1 MENTPIE
8 NKTREVF
15 HKLHLA
21 QLENED
27 SINRF
32 RSLLNVDTLRLK
44 KTYFNGKYCADIG
57 CGSSVPGSTQL
68 LDFGAEFVH
77 VMDLDDSF
85 KESARNILESKVS
98 YNQRWQLDVG
108 SLLSLPYRDK
118 FFDFVLCHGVIHH
131 VEDDQ
136 TALNEI
142 SRILKVGGKAYIT
155 VVGKGG
161 MFNRLTM
168 DLMREKYQ
176 SERSFREFV
185 DVQLTTKWIQ
195 ESIIWLESNM
205 DKDTS
210 NCYKKSKDFLGSLK
224 TLLDD
229 DFVLSLKD
237 VLQAPIYH
245 NYKEEEFENML
256 HEAGYTSWYR
266 VAQKPHYNNIRRIVA
281 PLYFDFKSGLSRLF
295 YGDGYLNM
303 VVTR

>member
-1 MENTPIE
+1 MEKTPIE

-15 HKLHLA
+15 HNLHLA

-32 RSLLNVDTLRLK
+32 RSLLNTDALRLK
-44 KTYFNGKYCADIG
+44 KTFFNGKYCADIG
-57 CGSSVPGSTQL
+57 CGSSIPGSSQL
-68 LDFGAEFVH
+68 LDLGADFVH
-77 VMDLDDSF
+77 AMDLDDSF
-85 KESARNILESKVS
+85 KESARNILESNVS
-98 YNQRWQLDVG
+98 YNQRWQLNVG
-108 SLLSLPYRDK
+108 SLLSLPYQDNIL
-118 FFDFVLCHGVIHH
+118 DFVLCHGVIHH

-161 MFNRLTM
+161 LFNRLTM
-168 DLMREKYQ
+168 DLMREEYQ
-176 SERSFREFV
+176 SDRSFREFIN
-185 DVQLTTKWIQ
+185 VQLTTKWIQ

-210 NCYKKSKDFLGSLK
+210 YCYRKAKDLLGSLK
-224 TLLDD
+224 ILLDD
-229 DFVLSLKD
+229 DFILSLKD

-245 NYKEEEFENML
+245 NYKEEDFENML

-266 VAQKPHYNNIRRIVA
+266 VAQKPYYKNIRRIVA
-281 PLYFDFKSGLSRLF
+281 PLYFDFQSELSRLF